1 MKRLGAASVRGL
13 ARATGRGRLCRGGA
27 GASRSWVARSDA
39 EPTPDPTRGA
49 AGFEVG
55 MSDGDSTGLIGIA
68 FWCIALA
75 AFLLWALK
83 HIDLRL

>member
-1 MKRLGAASVRGL
+1 MPRRFADLRAQPDAVDFAEEAPVRRDL
-13 ARATGRGRLCRGGA
+13 EL
-27 GASRSWVARSDA
+27 
-39 EPTPDPTRGA
+39 RGA
-49 AGFEVG
+49 MRSLHLIRPAARRDSRWV

-83 HIDLRL
+83 HFDLRL